1 MSSRGVCKSG
11 DLVTHVAA
19 RQRSK
24 NVLVWLRP
32 TRGVFGEVDSPPAA
46 A

>member
-1 MSSRGVCKSG
+1 MSSGGVCKSG
-11 DLVTHVAA
+11 DLVAHVAV
-19 RQRSK
+19 RQRSRG
-24 NVLVWLRP
+24 VLVWLCP